1 MSAVETAR
9 SGLARMI
16 ASGELGAGQLLP
28 SEADLCERFGV
39 SRSSLREAQ
48 KMLSVAGVLTS
59 RPGSRSV
66 VSEMRAAQIMSG
78 LEMVMPLLPLDR
90 YLELFSLREVLEGHM
105 AAQAAA
111 KMANEDCDLLLEL
124 ADELAAVSPSDSA
137 QTLDA
142 DFHTMIIQ
150 GARDEMIAS
159 LLEVMRRRGRDYRMF
174 EMSTGSDLKAI
185 SDHAHREIALAIKNR
200 DPESARYLSMQHVR
214 VTRVWLE
221 SLRPGPI
228 VFEPAPERAPDER

>member
-16 ASGELGAGQLLP
+16 ASGELAAGELLP
-28 SEADLCERFGV
+28 SEAELCTRFGV

-59 RPGSRSV
+59 NRGRRSA
-66 VSEMRAAQIMSG
+66 VSSMDPDQIMSG
-78 LEMVMPLLPLDR
+78 LNMVIPLLPLDR
-90 YLELFSLREVLEGHM
+90 YVEMFPLREVLEGHV

-111 KMANEDCDLLLEL
+111 KMSDEECQALLEL
-124 ADELAAVSPSDSA
+124 AEELASTQPSDRA

-142 DFHTMIIQ
+142 DFHRMIIK
-150 GARDEMIAS
+150 GAGDEMIAA
-159 LLEVMRRRGRDYRMF
+159 LLDAMRRRGRDYRMF
-174 EMSTGSDLKAI
+174 EMQKGVQLKGVSDE
-185 SDHAHREIALAIKNR
+185 AHREIALAITHR

-214 VTRVWLE
+214 VTREWMKN
-221 SLRPGPI
+221 LRPGPI
-228 VFEPAPERAPDER
+228 VFESGPDEAASSD